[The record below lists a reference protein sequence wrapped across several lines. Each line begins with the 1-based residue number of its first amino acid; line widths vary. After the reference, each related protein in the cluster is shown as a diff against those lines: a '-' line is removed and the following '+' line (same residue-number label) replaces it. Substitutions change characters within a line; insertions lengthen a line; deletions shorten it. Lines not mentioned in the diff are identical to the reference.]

1 MNKKRPIFL
10 LIIHYV
16 IHNSQL
22 TMDRRVWRQFDLVL
36 VGLAALLIIYGVI
49 MIYSANQNQE
59 DLRDLWQ
66 TQLTRAGVGL
76 VLMLLVAAIDYRY
89 YVSFYKLLYVVML
102 GLLATLFILAEF
114 TAGTLRWLDFRFFP
128 VQPSEIAKIVVV
140 IVTAKI
146 LADRDGRMDKLGN
159 LLFSLFIVAPPI
171 ILIYLQPDLG
181 TTVIVAA
188 VWLIMVLMGGVNW
201 LHVGLLGGLV
211 VLSSPV
217 IWLTMADYQRQRMM
231 LFLDPQSD
239 PDSYYNIQQA
249 LISIGSGG
257 FLGKGFSIGT
267 QNQLHFLR
275 VRHTDFIFSVIGEE
289 LGLLGS
295 LLLFG
300 LILAL
305 IWRITR
311 AADLAGD
318 PFGRLICIG
327 VASVIFFQS
336 FVNLGVNLGIL
347 PVTGTPLPLVS
358 YGGSS
363 LIAFL
368 ISLGLVQSVLMR
380 RKTLD
385 FERV

>member
-1 MNKKRPIFL
+1 
-10 LIIHYV
+10 
-16 IHNSQL
+16 
-22 TMDRRVWRQFDLVL
+22 MDRRIWRQFDLVL
-36 VGLAALLIIYGVI
+36 VGIAGLLILYGVI

-66 TQLTRAGVGL
+66 TQLTRAGIGL
-76 VLMLLVAAIDYRY
+76 VVMVVVAAIDYRY
-89 YVSFYKLLYVVML
+89 YASLYKFLYVVML
-102 GLLATLFILAEF
+102 ALLGTLFIAAEL
-114 TAGTLRWLDFRFFP
+114 TAGTLRWLDFQLFP
-128 VQPSEIAKIVVV
+128 VQPSEIAKIVV
-140 IVTAKI
+140 IIITAKI
-146 LADRDGRMDKLGN
+146 LADRDGQMDKLRN
-159 LLFSLFIVAPPI
+159 LLFSLALVVPPI
-171 ILIYLQPDLG
+171 LLIYLQPDLG
-181 TTVIVAA
+181 TTIIVAV
-188 VWLIMVLMGGVNW
+188 VWLIMALMAGVHW
-201 LHVGLLGGLV
+201 FHVGLLGLLAV
-211 VLSSPV
+211 IASPIV
-217 IWLTMADYQRQRMM
+217 WLTMADYQRDRVM
-231 LFLDPQSD
+231 LFLNPQSD
-239 PDSYYNIQQA
+239 PDGYYNIQQA

-295 LLLFG
+295 LLLFL

-305 IWRITR
+305 IWRVMR
-311 AADLAGD
+311 AADLTGD

-336 FVNLGVNLGIL
+336 FVNLGVNLGLL
-347 PVTGTPLPLVS
+347 PVTGTPLPFIS

-385 FERV
+385 FEEV

>member
-1 MNKKRPIFL
+1 
-10 LIIHYV
+10 
-16 IHNSQL
+16 
-22 TMDRRVWRQFDLVL
+22 MDRRIWRQFDLVL
-36 VGLAALLIIYGVI
+36 VGIAGLLILYGVI

-66 TQLTRAGVGL
+66 TQLTRAGIGL
-76 VLMLLVAAIDYRY
+76 VVMVLVAAIDYRY
-89 YVSFYKLLYVVML
+89 YASLYKFLYVVML
-102 GLLATLFILAEF
+102 VFLGTLFIAAEL
-114 TAGTLRWLDFRFFP
+114 TAGTLRWLDFHLFP
-128 VQPSEIAKIVVV
+128 VQPSEIAKIVV
-140 IVTAKI
+140 IIITAKI
-146 LADRDGRMDKLGN
+146 LADRDGQMDKLRN
-159 LLFSLFIVAPPI
+159 LLFSLVLVVPPI
-171 ILIYLQPDLG
+171 LLIYLQPDLG
-181 TTVIVAA
+181 TTIIVAV
-188 VWLIMVLMGGVNW
+188 VWLIMALMAGVHW
-201 LHVGLLGGLV
+201 FHVGLLGLLAV
-211 VLSSPV
+211 IASPIV
-217 IWLTMADYQRQRMM
+217 WLTMADYQRDRVM

-239 PDSYYNIQQA
+239 PDAYYNIQQA

-295 LLLFG
+295 LLLFL

-305 IWRITR
+305 IWRVMR
-311 AADLAGD
+311 AADLTGD

-336 FVNLGVNLGIL
+336 FVNLGVNLGLL
-347 PVTGTPLPLVS
+347 PVTGTPLPFVS

-380 RKTLD
+380 RKALD
-385 FERV
+385 FEEV

>member
-1 MNKKRPIFL
+1 
-10 LIIHYV
+10 
-16 IHNSQL
+16 
-22 TMDRRVWRQFDLVL
+22 MDRRIWRQFDLVL
-36 VGLAALLIIYGVI
+36 VGIAGLLTLYGVI

-66 TQLTRAGVGL
+66 TQLTRAGIGL
-76 VLMLLVAAIDYRY
+76 AVMVLVAAIDYRY
-89 YVSFYKLLYVVML
+89 YASLYKFLYVVML
-102 GLLATLFILAEF
+102 IFLGTLFIAAEL
-114 TAGTLRWLDFRFFP
+114 TAGTLRWLDFHLFP
-128 VQPSEIAKIVVV
+128 VQPSEIAKIVVI

-146 LADRDGRMDKLGN
+146 LADRDGQMDKLRN
-159 LLFSLFIVAPPI
+159 LLFSLVLVVPPI
-171 ILIYLQPDLG
+171 LLIYLQPDLG
-181 TTVIVAA
+181 TTIIVTV
-188 VWLIMVLMGGVNW
+188 VWLIMALMAGVHW
-201 LHVGLLGGLV
+201 FHVGLLGLLAV
-211 VLSSPV
+211 IASPIV
-217 IWLTMADYQRQRMM
+217 WLTMADYQRDRVM

-239 PDSYYNIQQA
+239 PDAYYNIQQA

-295 LLLFG
+295 LLLFL

-305 IWRITR
+305 IWRVMR
-311 AADLAGD
+311 AADLTSD

-336 FVNLGVNLGIL
+336 FVNLGVNLGLL
-347 PVTGTPLPLVS
+347 PVTGTPLPFVS

-385 FERV
+385 FEEV